1 MIAPAVFFGA
11 VESLG
16 SELFPAGVGGV
27 VGDATVVDVLAGGR
41 AGGGVG
47 LLGGAGARTL
57 PGLVSRQAITSV
69 ARGGTLLNST
79 TIGVGEALET
89 SSTLRLG
96 VRGLGRVGGSS
107 RAVAGNVSQLVERN
121 ILPTNTTLIQE
132 GIVTDTVAN
141 NGAVYRAFRTPNQ
154 TIGNLTR
161 ELGIETPKASSS
173 SSTSSINSI
182 KSVKPNNQIEGIT
195 RNYKPTKNPFQTPS
209 SVKEEPVV
217 AKAEPK
223 PQAELNS
230 KTPNSE
236 PKPKTDTERL
246 NIKSEREPNQ
256 LDKIKNKLDELRK
269 KLFNEKPT
277 SPERPSN
284 PDFADV
290 PCLASRP
297 VPWDVAIGLI
307 EVAEARTTCRAN
319 WENRIKYNPELKQVF
334 ENTLKKISNPQ
345 EFTIQPDLITGGRG
359 GNYIREEFIGEAN
372 SVYLTSNKNRIIFT
386 GEDGLPIADVDLDGV
401 KLLHKLRNVSKGDVK
416 RVETKVSD
424 LTSDNPE
431 LQLKPSK
438 AQLELIELMKNKN

>member
-1 MIAPAVFFGA
+1 MI
-11 VESLG
+11 
-16 SELFPAGVGGV
+16 
-27 VGDATVVDVLAGGR
+27 
-41 AGGGVG
+41 
-47 LLGGAGARTL
+47 
-57 PGLVSRQAITSV
+57 
-69 ARGGTLLNST
+69 N
-79 TIGVGEALET
+79 
-89 SSTLRLG
+89 
-96 VRGLGRVGGSS
+96 
-107 RAVAGNVSQLVERN
+107 
-121 ILPTNTTLIQE
+121 TN
-132 GIVTDTVAN
+132 
-141 NGAVYRAFRTPNQ
+141 
-154 TIGNLTR
+154 
-161 ELGIETPKASSS
+161 
-173 SSTSSINSI
+173 
-182 KSVKPNNQIEGIT
+182 
-195 RNYKPTKNPFQTPS
+195 KPTKNPFETPS
-209 SVKEEPVV
+209 SVKEEPVI
-217 AKAEPK
+217 AKAEIKAEPK
-223 PQAELNS
+223 P
-230 KTPNSE
+230 
-236 PKPKTDTERL
+236 KPDVERL
-246 NIKSEREPNQ
+246 NIQPEREPSQ

-269 KLFNEKPT
+269 KIFNEKPT
-277 SPERPSN
+277 SPETPSN